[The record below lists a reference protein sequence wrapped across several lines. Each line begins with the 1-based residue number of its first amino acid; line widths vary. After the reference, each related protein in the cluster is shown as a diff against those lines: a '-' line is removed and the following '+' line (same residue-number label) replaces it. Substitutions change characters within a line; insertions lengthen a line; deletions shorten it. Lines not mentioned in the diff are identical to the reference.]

1 MNCYSDFYNVTFV
14 TPTIT
19 AGQSYIMG
27 SHFRKYILL
36 GSIYIHADNFTMGG
50 CPFLPCLPC
59 PYPLPCLWI
68 TPVDKFKR
76 KAGADCPIG

>member
-1 MNCYSDFYNVTFV
+1 MDVNSDFYNVTFV

-36 GSIYIHADNFTMGG
+36 GSTGTHAYRFNNGG
-50 CPFLPCLPC
+50 SAFLRSDQLCTAQ
-59 PYPLPCLWI
+59 PCLWI
-68 TPVDKFKR
+68 EPVDKFKK
-76 KAGADCPIG
+76 KAGG

>member
-14 TPTIT
+14 TLTIT

-36 GSIYIHADNFTMGG
+36 GSTGTHAPQFNKGG
-50 CPFLPCLPC
+50 CSCWRSDQLC
-59 PYPLPCLWI
+59 
-68 TPVDKFKR
+68 TT
-76 KAGADCPIG
+76 

>member
-14 TPTIT
+14 TLTIT

-36 GSIYIHADNFTMGG
+36 GYIYRPCKRLSIGG
-50 CPFLPCLPC
+50 SCFPSKSNRM
-59 PYPLPCLWI
+59 
-68 TPVDKFKR
+68 VK
-76 KAGADCPIG
+76 G